1 MARAKNT
8 ELKRESAG
16 EKVEQI
22 LKGAMQEFLAHG
34 YAGTSMDRVAAAARV
49 SKATVYS
56 HFGDKEGLFAALV
69 ERLAK
74 QRFQIL
80 FNAEPPVG
88 EAKIVL
94 PQLAATLLNQVIEDT
109 EYLTFMRVI
118 VAESGRFPNLA
129 KIFIRQITLPVL
141 EKLIQYLASH
151 PELNIP
157 DPEAAARIFL
167 GALVQFVLIQEILHG
182 KEIMPL
188 DKERIIDSLTY
199 FMLSGAGK

>member
-129 KIFIRQITLPVL
+129 KIFIRHITQPVL
-141 EKLIQYLASH
+141 EKLVHYLASH

>member
-1 MARAKNT
+1 MARAKST
-8 ELKRESAG
+8 EPKRESAG

-34 YAGTSMDRVAAAARV
+34 YTGTSMDRVAAAARV

-80 FNAEPPVG
+80 FNAEPPAG

-129 KIFIRQITLPVL
+129 KIFIRHITQPVL
-141 EKLIQYLASH
+141 EKLVHYLASH